1 MFEPTSVRSAA
12 IRLPARRA
20 AARALAALLA
30 ALACVV
36 WTATAAGAT
45 AHLDVDY
52 DLDASPTAE
61 NRLDLYAPEGA
72 SPADRRPVVVYVH
85 GGGWRAGDKRNQI
98 GHKVDLFTGAGYVF
112 ASLDYRLSPADP
124 AALEADR
131 VRFPDHPHDVGEAI
145 GWLDRNVAAYG
156 GDPTRIVL
164 IGHSAGAHLVSLL
177 STDPRY
183 LEAYAVEPWQVIG
196 TIALDTD
203 AYDIAARIA
212 EVRPLGRSLYYNAFG
227 TPAEDAATGSWA
239 AASPISWASA
249 ADPEFLLVTQ
259 AASPIR
265 VADAER
271 MAAALGQGPSTV
283 FRAPYDHGGI
293 NAAVG
298 DPADGSGETAAIV
311 GFVSRV
317 VAAAKPPK
325 ARFLGR
331 ISRRVRSLHRTA
343 RVRLR
348 FTADRPGSTFECRLD
363 KRAFRACTSPH
374 PVSVRF
380 GRHLFRVRALAAG
393 GRPGPVN
400 RLRFRV
406 VGPD

>member
-1 MFEPTSVRSAA
+1 M
-12 IRLPARRA
+12 L
-20 AARALAALLA
+20 
-30 ALACVV
+30 ALACAV
-36 WTATAAGAT
+36 WPGSAAGAT
-45 AHLDVDY
+45 AHLDLDY
-52 DLDASPTAE
+52 GRSPSAE

-72 SPADRRPVVVYVH
+72 SPAGGRPVVVYIH

-112 ASLDYRLSPADP
+112 ASLNYRLSPADP
-124 AALEADR
+124 AALDPDR
-131 VRFPDHPHDVGEAI
+131 VKFPDHPHDVGEAI
-145 GWLDRNVAAYG
+145 GWLDHNVGGYG

-203 AYDIAARIA
+203 AYDVAARIA
-212 EVRPLGRSLYYNAFG
+212 ELRPLGRSLYYNAFG
-227 TPAEDAATGSWA
+227 TPAEDAATGSWT
-239 AASPISWASA
+239 AASPISWATP

-259 AASPIR
+259 AGSPVRI
-265 VADAER
+265 ADAER
-271 MAAALGQGPSTV
+271 MAVALGQDPGTV

-298 DPADGSGETAAIV
+298 DPADGSGETAAII

-317 VAAAKPPK
+317 AAAKAPK
-325 ARFLGR
+325 ARFRGPV
-331 ISRRVRSLHRTA
+331 SRLVRSPHRTA
-343 RVRLR
+343 RVRFR
-348 FTADRPGSTFECRLD
+348 FSADRSGSTFECRLD
-363 KRAFRACTSPH
+363 KRAFRACASPR
-374 PVSVRF
+374 SVRVRT
-380 GRHLFRVRALAAG
+380 GRHVFRVRALAPG

-406 VGPD
+406 LRTP